1 MITIYSVPNCAACA
15 QAKQLCTQ
23 AGVEFELVDLTDLSF
38 AEMKALTEQYGV
50 IRKAPL
56 LVADGKVL
64 KNNVDLREYLN
75 EVK

>member
-1 MITIYSVPNCAACA
+1 MITIYSVPNCSACA

-23 AGVEFELVDLTDLSF
+23 AGVEFQTVDLTDLGF
-38 AEMKALTEQYGV
+38 AETKALTEKYGV

-56 LVADGKVL
+56 LVADDKVL
-64 KNNVDLREYLN
+64 KNNIELREYIN

>member
-1 MITIYSVPNCAACA
+1 MITIYSVPNCSACT

-23 AGVEFELVDLTDLSF
+23 AGVEFQTIDLTDLSST
-38 AEMKALTEQYGV
+38 ETMRLTEQYGV

-56 LVADGKVL
+56 LVADGNVL
-64 KNNVDLREYLN
+64 KNNIELREYLN

>member
-1 MITIYSVPNCAACA
+1 MITIYSVPNCSACA

-23 AGVEFELVDLTDLSF
+23 AGVEFQTVDLTDLSF
-38 AEMKALTEQYGV
+38 AEMKELTEQYGV

-64 KNNVDLREYLN
+64 KNNVELRGYIS

>member
-1 MITIYSVPNCAACA
+1 MLTIYSIPNCSACA
-15 QAKQLCTQ
+15 QVKQLCTQ
-23 AGVEFELVDLTDLSF
+23 AGVEFQSVDLMDMSSV
-38 AEMKALTEQYGV
+38 EMESLTEQYGV
-50 IRKAPL
+50 IRTAPF